1 MTDVLKYDGESTVN
15 PHGILEQWSRGCESI
30 VDQTIQKMHQQD
42 SIQYPFASLPKNCR
56 GRAAARRLK
65 KQKPPQ
71 VIKKACDG
79 QYNPAA
85 DVLTMHIFH
94 KVKQMR
100 RIQSLLLRYKKHP
113 DAPLEPLHQEW
124 KAVLRARGFGRSF
137 ATWVADWPE
146 LNPIPCRLPSIAYL
160 EDLVQILRH
169 HTDALVTQHNIQRSQ
184 HAKLVFQRDAK
195 VGAKLAYRKVKEP
208 PNPILSSV
216 KVSKSHQ
223 ATVIHQDSGLIEL
236 TCTGTDTWTIGA
248 EIFIDDFPATLE
260 GFDSPTL
267 YCMLDVAEN
276 ILPAQV
282 TLTQPYLT
290 TDPVE
295 VAASLTTYWNQYWQ
309 RDQADTDWSEFLDI
323 IEDTP
328 PLPQVTVHL
337 EDIDQ
342 WIQSFK
348 SMHAGTAKGV
358 DGWTVQELRD
368 LPYRCIQ
375 ALVHIFLVWRDK
387 GLGWPKELMEAR
399 TLPLGKVEHPVM
411 PFSTRPITVL
421 AILYR
426 AWTKHIT
433 SQVLS
438 QWAHTLPPTVVG
450 FVPGRSLATFLWEFQ
465 YLLELHHSNSDP
477 SCVQG
482 GLTLDL
488 QKCFNTLGHEPIR
501 RAMIHAGLPTDIAN
515 MWFHSISSLHRYWDI
530 NGGLHDAGCPS
541 TGCPE
546 GDTFSVLGCLS
557 VCYIW
562 QAQVARHRVFPFAY
576 ADNWGWRGGPEADHA
591 AAIHAT
597 THLTSAMRLSVD
609 WGKSWAWGTTTNT
622 RHRWKHIVAELLP
635 NTPFQL
641 LNTARELGAQMHYA
655 KTHSRA
661 VQRDRHKD
669 ALARLRRLRRVHVSL
684 DVKSQIAHT
693 AASIKALHA
702 TETYYV
708 GQHWYK
714 DLRSNI
720 AQALVPDRP
729 HANPHLTCMLAS
741 SRLIDPEL
749 FAILQGIKLA
759 RKVLHNKAPH
769 EKEKFFSMVSKHD
782 LNPKQVWGPAGA
794 LTINLQKV
802 GWQMKRQGFIETDTM
817 IEVHLMDSCYFHI
830 AALLTQA
837 WMRHL
842 SQAVLYRKQ
851 WPQLPPIDRAA
862 TLRVLRKLDDAQR
875 AIVIQDIAGTH
886 YTTEQKEHAQVEETT
901 CIYCHQPEDYH
912 HRTLACPATE
922 HIRDQHASVFAYFQE
937 YEHHQARLPVV
948 FQDPLQDFYD
958 LYFQRRPPPEWNMD
972 TMQSVLEHLQAGKEI
987 HIWTDASCS
996 QPHEPLLR
1004 RSAFAVVTNL
1014 SDFTSEAQE
1023 HALQYFVTTKT
1034 IPSTFATLGVGET
1047 QGKQTIDRG
1056 ELQAVLAILDFFAEE
1071 IFPGR
1076 LVVHTDSAYV
1086 IQIAQKL
1093 LRCPQPS
1100 FAHGFKNYDH
1110 LRQLWV
1116 ILRNGQFTLQKIK
1129 AHVAETNPHDLTF
1142 WHVGN
1147 EAADFAAK
1155 QFLQQQSRVNP
1166 LTPVLDP
1173 TTIALQLH
1181 AWFLYLCDLQTCRAQ
1196 LKASAPEQPA
1206 VVTKQ
1211 TWQERKQA
1219 LLQWTPATPWV
1230 FLPPAEDHPGF
1241 LHTLWGTGITRAIV
1255 TWLSTIQWEHQ
1266 PTADDRRLGTTWYEL
1281 TFAFLVLTGKAL
1293 PINFGGNGRNFKPV
1307 QCFPTDRDVTFG
1319 RFVLS
1324 FQRLIAQAQTL
1335 LQQPLMPPDT
1345 QQVFH
1350 LTLLGAKYASKGIST
1365 RCTYPDQ
1372 HKVWTA
1378 LQHFFLTRQLHED
1391 QSKQIF
1397 PGYLSD
1403 TPTQH
1408 QTWTEHDTEDLRSG
1422 WDVRWQRQTAF
1433 LRRVKAHVA
1442 PP

>member
-1 MTDVLKYDGESTVN
+1 
-15 PHGILEQWSRGCESI
+15 
-30 VDQTIQKMHQQD
+30 
-42 SIQYPFASLPKNCR
+42 
-56 GRAAARRLK
+56 
-65 KQKPPQ
+65 
-71 VIKKACDG
+71 
-79 QYNPAA
+79 
-85 DVLTMHIFH
+85 
-94 KVKQMR
+94 
-100 RIQSLLLRYKKHP
+100 
-113 DAPLEPLHQEW
+113 
-124 KAVLRARGFGRSF
+124 
-137 ATWVADWPE
+137 
-146 LNPIPCRLPSIAYL
+146 
-160 EDLVQILRH
+160 
-169 HTDALVTQHNIQRSQ
+169 
-184 HAKLVFQRDAK
+184 
-195 VGAKLAYRKVKEP
+195 
-208 PNPILSSV
+208 
-216 KVSKSHQ
+216 
-223 ATVIHQDSGLIEL
+223 
-236 TCTGTDTWTIGA
+236 
-248 EIFIDDFPATLE
+248 
-260 GFDSPTL
+260 
-267 YCMLDVAEN
+267 
-276 ILPAQV
+276 
-282 TLTQPYLT
+282 
-290 TDPVE
+290 
-295 VAASLTTYWNQYWQ
+295 
-309 RDQADTDWSEFLDI
+309 
-323 IEDTP
+323 
-328 PLPQVTVHL
+328 
-337 EDIDQ
+337 
-342 WIQSFK
+342 
-348 SMHAGTAKGV
+348 
-358 DGWTVQELRD
+358 
-368 LPYRCIQ
+368 
-375 ALVHIFLVWRDK
+375 
-387 GLGWPKELMEAR
+387 
-399 TLPLGKVEHPVM
+399 
-411 PFSTRPITVL
+411 
-421 AILYR
+421 
-426 AWTKHIT
+426 
-433 SQVLS
+433 
-438 QWAHTLPPTVVG
+438 
-450 FVPGRSLATFLWEFQ
+450 
-465 YLLELHHSNSDP
+465 
-477 SCVQG
+477 
-482 GLTLDL
+482 
-488 QKCFNTLGHEPIR
+488 
-501 RAMIHAGLPTDIAN
+501 
-515 MWFHSISSLHRYWDI
+515 
-530 NGGLHDAGCPS
+530 
-541 TGCPE
+541 
-546 GDTFSVLGCLS
+546 
-557 VCYIW
+557 
-562 QAQVARHRVFPFAY
+562 
-576 ADNWGWRGGPEADHA
+576 
-591 AAIHAT
+591 
-597 THLTSAMRLSVD
+597 
-609 WGKSWAWGTTTNT
+609 
-622 RHRWKHIVAELLP
+622 
-635 NTPFQL
+635 
-641 LNTARELGAQMHYA
+641 MHYA

-669 ALARLRRLRRVHVSL
+669 ALARLRRLRHVHVSL

-714 DLRSNI
+714 DLRSSI

-1034 IPSTFATLGVGET
+1034 IPSTFVTLGVGET

-1266 PTADDRRLGTTWYEL
+1266 PTADDRRHGSQNNCHWKPKPLAENADTPQASTTALIPAPVDIEHKP
-1281 TFAFLVLTGKAL
+1281 ATGSGSH
-1293 PINFGGNGRNFKPV
+1293 I
-1307 QCFPTDRDVTFG
+1307 D
-1319 RFVLS
+1319 
-1324 FQRLIAQAQTL
+1324 TL
-1335 LQQPLMPPDT
+1335 LQRIEEAATKGCIVL
-1345 QQVFH
+1345 VKE
-1350 LTLLGAKYASKGIST
+1350 LLGQVSRCCSLLEAKSLRPPAPEGLGNGGKGGLQYRPEFMLWSLKVCLPPQLVEHLMRKGLQCPSRQCLQRSRVELDCATMIYSKRFILNMEGSWWIHLRADSSPQGGRDYFVSEFDWCKFSLGGSASLGADSDHISSLLE
-1365 RCTYPDQ
+1365 
-1372 HKVWTA
+1372 HGKVKLASRKALASVFKVICPQFVEHRWQYLYECVEWVLPRKNA
-1378 LQHFFLTRQLHED
+1378 LQYLKLNDIVEGSQRGDTGGDNEKFQLSSRHLELLANLSSNNEQSLRFWATAGLAGVLASWGHSVSKALHSCPCHQRDPKRTTRKKRGRHVFEDVMTREETSVCPMAGRIGVMLASGYIEHSLQALKQVGIPDHTQAVLDDLDAGNRQSLLGSFLTAKSRLTYRMKQSFGYWTQLPWALLMIMRPFVETFTNAEEALEFEF
-1391 QSKQIF
+1391 KQ
-1397 PGYLSD
+1397 
-1403 TPTQH
+1403 
-1408 QTWTEHDTEDLRSG
+1408 
-1422 WDVRWQRQTAF
+1422 
-1433 LRRVKAHVA
+1433 
-1442 PP
+1442 